1 MAPIRILLVDDEQA
15 FVAALAERLAG
26 RGYHTQYVMRSEE
39 ALRVLAEDRDID
51 VLLLDVMLPGMDGL
65 ETLRRIKAD
74 HPQVET
80 IMLTAHAEV
89 AAAVAAM
96 RMGAREYLIKPCDFA
111 DLIAKV
117 EAAAARKS
125 ERERKIREVRM
136 RPYISDRERE
146 ELIAAIWAS

>member
-15 FVAALAERLAG
+15 FVAVLAERLAG
-26 RGYHTQYVMRSEE
+26 RGYQTQYVMRSED
-39 ALRVLAEDRDID
+39 ALRVLAEDKDID

-65 ETLRRIKAD
+65 EMLRRIKAD

-80 IMLTAHAEV
+80 IMLTAHATV

-111 DLIAKV
+111 DLTAKV

-125 ERERKIREVRM
+125 ERERKIRDVRM

>member
-15 FVAALAERLAG
+15 FGAALAERLAS
-26 RGYHTQYVMRSEE
+26 RGYQTQYVMRSEE
-39 ALRVLAEDRDID
+39 ALRVLAEDQDID

-65 ETLRRIKAD
+65 EMLRRIRAG

-80 IMLTAHAEV
+80 IMLTAHATV

-111 DLIAKV
+111 DLTAKV
-117 EAAAARKS
+117 EAAAARKD
-125 ERERKIREVRM
+125 ERERKIRDVRM

-146 ELIAAIWAS
+146 ELIAAIWDS